1 MKTIDADRLLNDKK
15 YRTLLNE
22 YHSLVAFIA
31 ADLNRYNTIQSAG
44 VQFHKISDLYEL
56 KEELIEMLKETFPLF
71 EVYLEKHGERYDLD
85 KDEFNICVSWKNY
98 RDDKKIEYIFK

>member
-15 YRTLLNE
+15 YRILLNE
-22 YHSLVAFIA
+22 YHSLVAYIA

-44 VQFHKISDLYEL
+44 VHFHKTSHLYEL

-71 EVYLEKHGERYDLD
+71 EIFLEKQCEHYDLD
-85 KDEFNICVSWKNY
+85 EDEFRICVSWKNY
-98 RDDKKIEYIFK
+98 SIK